1 VAVLGP
7 GVLAI
12 TFTLSYIKDI
22 NHPPTMQV
30 INVTIEA
37 IHNNRVTDG
46 LFSVEGL
53 WTCDEGFSIIPGYGD
68 RDRIVATLEV
78 DEGRYDAEGD
88 SYIADLLN
96 VLRGDLVQSWID
108 E

>member
-1 VAVLGP
+1 
-7 GVLAI
+7 
-12 TFTLSYIKDI
+12 
-22 NHPPTMQV
+22 MQA

-46 LFSVEGL
+46 LFSVEEL
-53 WTCDEGFSIIPGYGD
+53 WTRDEGFSILPGYGD
-68 RDRIVATLEV
+68 CDRIVATLEV

-88 SYIADLLN
+88 NYVANLLN
-96 VLRGDLVQSWID
+96 VLRGDIIQSWID